1 MVIQM
6 DRFEQKIIDIIDAHA
21 EQIKEFGHDI
31 WTHAELGYKE
41 FRTAGKFADHLRS
54 LGIEPEEGLAITGV
68 KGYLKEKSTEGPVV
82 AVIGEMDALP
92 IADNADSNPE
102 TGAAHCCGHNAQLTA
117 VMGASFALTDP
128 EIREQLAGNI
138 AFMGVPAEEFVEIG
152 FKQGLI
158 DEGKISYGGG
168 KCELIKIGAFDDIDI
183 AIGHHAITKPK
194 AVIANSSSN
203 AFVNKVV
210 TFHGRAAHAAGSP
223 EAGVDA
229 QAAVNVA
236 QYAVDVQRETFRDED
251 TVRVHSFVS
260 KGASAVNIIADS
272 MTMEYS
278 VRAKTIPA
286 FVDANK
292 KVDRAIQAAC
302 VATGCGVDI
311 DTMPGYMPTVPLK
324 DTSLLREA
332 IEDVCAGKYE
342 IEEDTKHGTGSTD
355 FGDVSCIMP
364 LLQFNT
370 GGYSGSLHNSNVA
383 VEDEELAYVVPAK
396 IFALT
401 AYKLLKNG
409 GDAAQATLESYRQV
423 MTKEEY
429 VKFWDSMKSKQSIPM
444 NPLPVLTDEE

>member
-1 MVIQM
+1 M
-6 DRFEQKIIDIIDAHA
+6 DHYEQKIVDIIDSHA
-21 EQIKEFGHDI
+21 DEIKAFGRDI

-41 FRTAGKFADHLRS
+41 VRTAGKFASHLRS

-68 KGYLKEKSTEGPVV
+68 KGYLKDKGTEGPVV

-92 IADNADSNPE
+92 IADNADANPE
-102 TGAAHCCGHNAQLTA
+102 TGASHCCGHNAQITA
-117 VMGASFALTDP
+117 VMGAAFALTDP
-128 EIREQLAGNI
+128 EIKKQLAGNI

-152 FKQGLI
+152 FKKELI
-158 DEGKISYGGG
+158 DAGKISYGGG
-168 KCELIKIGAFDDIDI
+168 KCELIRIGAFDDIDI
-183 AIGHHAITKPK
+183 AVGHHAITTQT
-194 AVIANSSSN
+194 AIVANSSSN

-210 TFHGRAAHAAGSP
+210 TFHGRASHAAGSP

-229 QAAVNVA
+229 QAAVNIA
-236 QYAVDVQRETFRDED
+236 QFAVDAQRETFRDED

-260 KGASAVNIIADS
+260 KGASAVNVIADS

-278 VRAKTIPA
+278 VRAKTIPG

-292 KVDRAIQAAC
+292 KVERAIEAAC

-311 DTMPGYMPTVPLK
+311 DTMPGYMPTQPLK
-324 DTSLLREA
+324 DTTLLREA
-332 IEDVCAGKYE
+332 IDDVCAGKYE
-342 IEEDTKHGTGSTD
+342 TGEVTKHGTGSTD

-370 GGYSGSLHNSNVA
+370 GGYSGALHNSNVA
-383 VEDEELAYVVPAK
+383 VVDEELAYVVPAK

-409 GDAAQATLESYRQV
+409 GDAAKATLETYEQL

-429 VKFWDSMKSKQSIPM
+429 VKFWDGMKSKRTIPM
-444 NPLPVLTDEE
+444 NPLPVLQDED